1 MAQAAVPARGTSQ
14 IHTGWLGIG
23 ALVVVVALLA
33 GLGGY
38 FLGNR
43 AATTTSPD
51 QALIDDLTAAWST
64 TYDPG
69 KVAGVYAANA
79 VMHDAIAGETSTGLE
94 AIQAKVSEYA
104 GYGFRTVTTS
114 TPVRQGE
121 YVIGFMRY
129 GTDPGS
135 MLSAISVA
143 QVKDG
148 KIVNHW
154 VYPAE

>member
-1 MAQAAVPARGTSQ
+1 M
-14 IHTGWLGIG
+14 GWLGIG

-33 GLGGY
+33 GFGGY

-64 TYDPG
+64 TYDPA
-69 KVAGVYAANA
+69 KVAEVYAANA
-79 VMHDAIAGETSTGLE
+79 VLHDAVAGETTTGLE

-129 GTDPGS
+129 GIDPASLAPG
-135 MLSAISVA
+135 ISIM

-148 KIVNHW
+148 KVVNHW
-154 VYPAE
+154 VYPAQ